1 MARGRGPAAALAGL
15 ALGGLCFAAAA
26 GAETGSAAAVADDD
40 DRDWRHV
47 RATLFGAPDGAAGDS
62 RRVARWR
69 AAPTLALFGA
79 RAADRAF
86 VAGLVADANRVL
98 APGRIRIEAP
108 RPRST
113 AGIGLYFV
121 PRAEARRV
129 ALSLGLH
136 EGLAARGAG
145 WTGAQVG
152 PAHGLRS
159 AVAVIR
165 DELMG
170 DERRATV
177 VHELYHALGPDGH
190 SPWFPA
196 SVVYR
201 RGNATSTASAFAPV
215 DLKTLGLLYRHLEPG
230 DDEAAARAAFD
241 AHWAALDALL
251 AE

>member
-1 MARGRGPAAALAGL
+1 MAPGRGRAAALAGL
-15 ALGGLCFAAAA
+15 VLGVLGLAAAA
-26 GAETGSAAAVADDD
+26 GAETGSAAAVADRS
-40 DRDWRHV
+40 DRDWLHV
-47 RATLFGAPDGAAGDS
+47 RATLFGDSAGDS

-79 RAADRAF
+79 RAADRAL

-98 APGRIRIEAP
+98 AGGRIRIEAP

-129 ALSLGLH
+129 ALSLGLN

-145 WTGAQVG
+145 WTGARLG

-165 DELMG
+165 DELAG

-177 VHELYHALGPDGH
+177 AHELYHALGPGGH
-190 SPWFPA
+190 SPRFPA

-201 RGNATSTASAFAPV
+201 RGDATSTASAFAPI

-241 AHWAALDALL
+241 SHWAGLDALL

>member
-1 MARGRGPAAALAGL
+1 MPRGRGPAAALTGL
-15 ALGGLCFAAAA
+15 ALGVLGFAAAA
-26 GAETGSAAAVADDD
+26 GAETGSAAAVADDN

-47 RATLFGAPDGAAGDS
+47 RAALFGASAGDS

-69 AAPTLALFGA
+69 APPILALFGA

-98 APGRIRIEAP
+98 AGRRIRIEAP

-145 WTGAQVG
+145 WTGARVG

-165 DELMG
+165 DELAG
-170 DERRATV
+170 EERRATI

-201 RGNATSTASAFAPV
+201 RGGATSTASAFAPV

-230 DDEAAARAAFD
+230 DDETAARAAFD
-241 AHWAALDALL
+241 AHWAGLDALL
-251 AE
+251 VE